1 ARTLRLEIA
10 GTLECKVRFRR
21 WRKISRAADQPGIPR
36 GDGIEYL
43 ARGVAAGDPLGVC
56 GKRREAA
63 VPTIGEL
70 APLHALHL
78 LGELRVLPS
87 IRSEQRRPRVA
98 NATTAATDAVAEM
111 RSHPLGDKK
120 LCIFR
125 PAIAALREPNLFLPQ
140 WLAVRLA
147 GVMFVRSAI

>member
-1 ARTLRLEIA
+1 RGQAHGWLHVIGEDQEPRAKAANFGQRDAVQDRTHRMLADTEMQIATARTLRLEIA

-98 NATTAATDAVAEM
+98 NATT
-111 RSHPLGDKK
+111 
-120 LCIFR
+120 
-125 PAIAALREPNLFLPQ
+125 
-140 WLAVRLA
+140 
-147 GVMFVRSAI
+147 